1 MLDILDFIF
10 LENSIRNYLI
20 CFSTILL
27 AIFFKRY
34 ISRVLSRVI
43 FKLIKSRS
51 WKIDQHSFV
60 ELVFQPI
67 QVFMIIS
74 ITMIALEKLKFPEL
88 LNVKIY
94 QIEIRSIINSLAKGV
109 WVITFIWLMRRM
121 IDFIAMLMEQK
132 ANLTEDMA
140 DNQMVVFF
148 KDFFKAVLVILGIL
162 LVIRFSFNKDI
173 TTYLA
178 GLSIVAGAL
187 ALAARESL
195 ENLIAS
201 FIIFFDKPFHVGD
214 TVKVHQVTG
223 TIERIGLRSTRLR
236 TDQKTYVSVPNK
248 QMVDSIMDNLSLR
261 SQRRADLKLELS
273 LKTSSVKLDHVVAG
287 VKNILSHPA
296 IENYTCFMS
305 DITANAFLVHVEYY
319 CGMIPIAEFNQ
330 LKQTIN
336 LDILR
341 LLESMDVELAGESQ
355 DILVT
360 TRNN

>member
-1 MLDILDFIF
+1 MRDVLDYIF
-10 LENSIRNYLI
+10 LENTVRAYLI
-20 CFSTILL
+20 CFGAILL

-34 ISRVLSRVI
+34 LSRVLSRII
-43 FKLIKSRS
+43 FKIIKSRS
-51 WKIDQHSFV
+51 WKIDQYSFV
-60 ELVFQPI
+60 ELVFQPM
-67 QVFMIIS
+67 QVFLIIS
-74 ITMIALEKLKFPEL
+74 ITMISLENLSFPQV
-88 LNVKIY
+88 LNARIY
-94 QIEIRSIINSLAKGV
+94 QVEIRTIVASVAKGI

-121 IDFIAMLMEQK
+121 IEFIAMLMEQK

-214 TVKVHQVTG
+214 TVKVQHITG

-287 VKNILSHPA
+287 IKNILSHPA
-296 IENYTCFMS
+296 IENYTCFLS
-305 DITANAFLVHVEYY
+305 DITANSFQIHVEYY
-319 CGMIPIAEFNQ
+319 SGMIPITEFNQ

-336 LDILR
+336 LDVLR
-341 LLESMDVELAGESQ
+341 LLESMDVELAGETKEVLIAKS
-355 DILVT
+355 
-360 TRNN
+360 N

>member
-1 MLDILDFIF
+1 MNDVLDYIF
-10 LENSIRNYLI
+10 LENTVRAYLI
-20 CFSTILL
+20 CFGAILL

-34 ISRVLSRVI
+34 LSRVLSRVI
-43 FKLIKSRS
+43 FKIIKNRS

-60 ELVFQPI
+60 ELVFQPM
-67 QVFMIIS
+67 QVFLIIS
-74 ITMIALEKLKFPEL
+74 ITMISLENLNFPQAL
-88 LNVKIY
+88 NAKIY
-94 QIEIRSIINSLAKGV
+94 QVELRTIVASIAKGI
-109 WVITFIWLMRRM
+109 WVITFIWLLRRM
-121 IDFIAMLMEQK
+121 IEFIAMLMEQK

-148 KDFFKAVLVILGIL
+148 KDFFKAVLLIVGIL

-214 TVKVHQVTG
+214 TVKVQQITG

-287 VKNILSHPA
+287 IKAILSHPA
-296 IENYTCFMS
+296 IENYTCFLS
-305 DITANAFLVHVEYY
+305 DITANSFLIHVEYY
-319 CGMIPIAEFNQ
+319 SGMIPVVEFNQ

-336 LDILR
+336 LEILR
-341 LLESMDVELAGESQ
+341 LLESLDVELAGEMKEV
-355 DILVT
+355 LVT
-360 TRNN
+360 TKP